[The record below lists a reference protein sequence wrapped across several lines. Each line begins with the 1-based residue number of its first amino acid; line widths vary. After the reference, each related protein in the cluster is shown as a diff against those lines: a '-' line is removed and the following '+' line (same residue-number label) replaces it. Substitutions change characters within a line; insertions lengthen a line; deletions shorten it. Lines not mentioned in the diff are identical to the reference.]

1 MYEGLRCVWS
11 FTHTAQTMHSASWN
25 LWVAEDKYRTDF
37 LLFRI
42 YLSAFDIVWY
52 LSHRCRYRYFK
63 ISRDRFGF
71 RSTDSSLIFTVIGI
85 HFRYL
90 LWRGCMFVVI
100 FFVVVCD
107 MTGRRIGSQAVNA
120 AVTVVDPSELMQSP
134 PISGFVQTPNR
145 SVVARCTPIQ
155 SMSSDVT
162 RCSPSTGKCQVVIR
176 RPIPFIKSHITSERP
191 LVGHFSLLF

>member
-1 MYEGLRCVWS
+1 LYEGLRCVWS
-11 FTHTAQTMHSASWN
+11 FTHRQCIPLREIYELLRINT
-25 LWVAEDKYRTDF
+25 ERTF
-37 LLFRI
+37 FFFGI

-176 RPIPFIKSHITSERP
+176 RPIPFIKSHITSQRP